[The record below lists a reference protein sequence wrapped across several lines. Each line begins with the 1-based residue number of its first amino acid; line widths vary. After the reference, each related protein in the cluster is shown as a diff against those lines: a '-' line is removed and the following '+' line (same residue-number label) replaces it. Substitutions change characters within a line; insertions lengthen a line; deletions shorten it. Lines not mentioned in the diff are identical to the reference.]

1 MRNSQSDIAAAV
13 RREAAARSDKAVERV
28 VAGTLL
34 VGVQGTHVGLCTNI
48 AGESF
53 TPESGGTLHGLL
65 SGLEVTGLDGR
76 AASLA
81 VAAAGALLP
90 PPPVSGKKAQDIVLE
105 RGRGRRVVVVGHF
118 PFVEKMGPAFA
129 SFCVLERSPRPGDLP
144 AGQAET
150 VLPEAQ
156 VVAITASALANG
168 SLGSLLDLCAPEAF
182 VLLVGPSTPFA
193 VSLFEFGIDVLCG
206 NRVTDAQAVLD
217 GVGRGQAY
225 RTLGGLAAVCAV
237 REDFVKKIR

>member
-1 MRNSQSDIAAAV
+1 MRNSQPAITAAV
-13 RREAAARSDKAVERV
+13 QREAASRPDEAVERV

-34 VGVQGTHVGLCTNI
+34 VGVQAGHVGLCTNV
-48 AGESF
+48 AGEAF
-53 TPESGGTLHGLL
+53 APEAGSTLHGLL
-65 SGLEVTGLDGR
+65 PGLEVTGLDGR

-90 PPPVSGKKAQDIVLE
+90 PPPVSGKKAQEIVLE
-105 RGRGRRVVVVGHF
+105 RGRDQRVVVVGHF

-129 SFCVLERSPRPGDLP
+129 SFSVLERSPRPGDLP

-150 VLPEAQ
+150 VLPGAQ
-156 VVAITASALANG
+156 VVVITASALANG

-193 VSLFEFGIDVLCG
+193 VSLFDFGIDVLCG

-217 GVGRGQAY
+217 GVGRGRPY
-225 RTLGGLAAVCAV
+225 RALDGLSAVCAV
-237 REDFVKKIR
+237 RDDFVKKIR